1 MRVQDIHMPG
11 HANTDAPFWKF
22 SSATNIYFA
31 RSARGARRKIC
42 NGASGAS
49 ELPGPADFNQQPLR
63 GNYIRIR

>member
-11 HANTDAPFWKF
+11 HARTQMRLFGNFRPLQIFI
-22 SSATNIYFA
+22 S
-31 RSARGARRKIC
+31 RVARGARRKIC